1 MVEKVKPD
9 PWNLSVNTGVGK
21 QNIIRNFRR
30 DFDKCR
36 LPYKGERF
44 LLEKFIAVT
53 CGGTNFWL
61 RR

>member
-21 QNIIRNFRR
+21 QNIITNFRR

-36 LPYKGERF
+36 SPHNGGRF
-44 LLEKFIAVT
+44 LFKNLIVGLV
-53 CGGTNFWL
+53 GGPIFG
-61 RR
+61 